1 MLAEHAFVSRL
12 EADDVR
18 RQCTGLLEALGF
30 ACDVPSDA
38 LLHGQ
43 RGGVAVGRARSPA
56 EWPLHVR
63 VQYDR
68 GKGAVAASIEEGR
81 TKKPGPAGERLLLE
95 LLRLLEAA
103 SGGAPAA
110 GEGAR
115 SWNELLAATQAEQAA
130 GRSRRSGAIVGCVIV
145 AVVFLLLVAILA
157 VAGKG

>member
-18 RQCTGLLEALGF
+18 RRCTGQLEALGF
-30 ACDVPSDA
+30 ACDVPPDA

-43 RGGVAVGRARSPA
+43 RGGVAVGRARAPA

-68 GKGAVAASIEEGR
+68 GRVAVAASIDESR

-103 SGGAPAA
+103 ACGAPET
-110 GEGAR
+110 GEAFR
-115 SWNELLAATQAEQAA
+115 SWNDLLVATQAEQGA

>member
-1 MLAEHAFVSRL
+1 MLAEHSFVSRL

-18 RQCTGLLEALGF
+18 RRCTAQLEALGF
-30 ACDVPSDA
+30 ACDVPPDA

-43 RGGVAVGRARSPA
+43 RGGVTVGPARAPA

-68 GKGAVAASIEEGR
+68 GRVAVAASLDESR
-81 TKKPGPAGERLLLE
+81 AKKPGPAGERLLLE

-103 SGGAPAA
+103 ACGAPET
-110 GEGAR
+110 GEAAR
-115 SWNELLAATQAEQAA
+115 SWIDLLAATQAEQAA
-130 GRSRRSGAIVGCVIV
+130 GRARRGGAIVGCAIV
-145 AVVFLLLVAILA
+145 FVVFLLLTAICV